1 MAEAELAEDTDA
13 APALLLDDDLPVEEE
28 WVLVVL
34 ADDAEVVLAGDETG
48 VVARSVHQWVTSY
61 ESNVRLGQYLV
72 RQLD

>member
-13 APALLLDDDLPVEEE
+13 APALLLDDDLPVEE